1 MKRALRMVGKKH
13 TAYTVNGLSYKV
25 PIEAARGLRGMLLGQ
40 EVEHER
46 ELYQRILALIPQDSV
61 IFDVGAHLGEFT
73 VTAHTSGKARR
84 IVAFEANPI
93 TASQLRGVVAA
104 NLLDAVEVVEGA
116 VGEEAGTLT
125 FNVRGNSA
133 DSGVASARKARTQSA
148 SFYETEVQV
157 RALDDFVASSG
168 IVPDFVKIDVEGFEV
183 PVLRGAEQTLRT
195 HKPIV
200 CVEVHPRDLAALGY
214 NVDTVRDFLT
224 ALGYTD
230 TGEAYRRRHDVDD
243 RPYNIVMMP

>member
-1 MKRALRMVGKKH
+1 VGKRH
-13 TAYTVNGLSYKV
+13 TAYTVNGLTYKV

-40 EVEHER
+40 EIEHER
-46 ELYQRILALIPQDSV
+46 ELYQRILALIPPDSV
-61 IFDVGAHLGEFT
+61 VFDVGAHLGEFS
-73 VTAHTSGKARR
+73 VTAHNSGKARR

-93 TASQLRGVVAA
+93 TAAQLRGVVAA
-104 NLLDAVEVVEGA
+104 NMLDAVEVEEGA
-116 VGEEAGTLT
+116 VGEKAGTLT

-133 DSGVASARKARTQSA
+133 DSGVTSARKTRTQSA

-157 RALDDFVASSG
+157 RALDEFVMSSG

-183 PVLRGAEQTLRT
+183 PVLRGAEQTLRA

-224 ALGYTD
+224 ELGYVD

-243 RPYNIVMMP
+243 RPYNIVMTPESRG